1 MNAAAWIALGGAIV
15 VLITNLVVL
24 TRYLAKLES
33 AQREDRL
40 RSEGVVDHMKAQIK
54 GEMDVMRAERQ
65 ALVENT
71 NVKLGQLNVEI
82 NRLERRCGDLERIVG
97 RSTNLRELQD

>member
-1 MNAAAWIALGGAIV
+1 MNAAAWIALGSAV
-15 VLITNLVVL
+15 FLLLTNLVAL
-24 TRYLAKLES
+24 TRYMAELRS
-33 AQREDRL
+33 AQREERIRTD
-40 RSEGVVDHMKAQIK
+40 GVVDQMKAQHK
-54 GEMDVMRAERQ
+54 GEMDVIRAERQ